1 MSRRTA
7 SKQKETKPLFWVFCE
22 GETEKEYVIFLRSRY
37 RIPIRIEIKIVK
49 SNISDAYIKS
59 FKGKGFTHDKDR
71 NFLMYDADVKDVLE
85 KIKKLKNI
93 ELLLSNPCIEL
104 WFLLHYEGHRAYID
118 SKGCVRKLEEKLE
131 EKKDSYKKGTI
142 NKALKNQ
149 FIEKCSEACSR
160 AKQLDP
166 DKNPSSNIYEF
177 IEALEK
183 VKAQ

>member
-22 GETEKEYVIFLRSRY
+22 GETEKEYVNFLKSLY
-37 RIPIRIEIKIVK
+37 RVPIKIEIKIVK

-118 SKGCVRKLEEKLE
+118 SKGCVRKLEEK
-131 EKKDSYKKGTI
+131 KDSCYKKGTI